1 MNLPPTTG
9 AHAVPSGNSQI
20 SLLLATVFLAFL
32 AQMTLN
38 PVIAPLAREVG
49 LAEWQIGV
57 TISAAAA
64 MIVLSSQFWGRRSQ
78 SWGRKPVLVT
88 TLSISTITMAAFTV
102 VAMLGM
108 QGIIPVAILFALFV
122 LLRGFLFGSVLSA
135 ISPTAQA
142 YIADLT
148 HDQATRTRGMAGMGA
163 MQGVAM
169 IVGAVI
175 GGLLSIFG
183 LLAPIAVS
191 PLLLALAAI
200 LVITKLRPDAKHTL
214 IAKPAKVKILDRRT
228 WPYLVAGFGMFTALG
243 FMQILMGF
251 IVQDRFSLSPEQT
264 GLFTGGSLLAAGIG
278 MLLAQGVI
286 VPRSGWRPV
295 RLLRTGSAIAVAGFA
310 LLIPDLGV
318 PVLIFATFLTGL
330 GLGIAGP
337 GYTAGASLQVEREE
351 QGSLAGLVGA
361 TNGLTFM
368 IAPVLSTVL
377 YGVWPPLPLIVG
389 ALVMSFV
396 VLFVTFHPRFRTALA
411 RD

>member
-1 MNLPPTTG
+1 MSTPPTTG
-9 AHAVPSGNSQI
+9 AHAVPAGNSQI

-88 TLSISTITMAAFTV
+88 TLSIATITMAAFTV

-108 QGIIPVAILFALFV
+108 QALIPVAILFALFV

-148 HDQATRTRGMAGMGA
+148 HDPATRTRGMAGMGA

-183 LLAPIAVS
+183 LLAPIAIS

-396 VLFVTFHPRFRTALA
+396 VLFVTFHPRFRTAPA